1 MSKVSVIIPTYN
13 YGHYIEEAIDSVLAQ
28 TYKDYE
34 IIVVDDGST
43 DNTEEVVSKYGP
55 KIKYI
60 YQENQGL
67 SAARNTGI
75 KKSNGEY
82 IAILDSDDLWFPWK
96 LEKQMKLFEANSVLG
111 LVYSDGFA
119 FSEKGVFDDFL
130 FGENTNFYRG
140 RVFDKLLL
148 NNFISCPS
156 ALVKRD
162 CFNKVGLF
170 DTSLDA
176 CEDWDMWLRIS
187 LYYEIDYVNEPL
199 VKHREHKGSMHT
211 KAEMM
216 EEAALKVLNKIFLQ
230 KNISFILKRKAYSK
244 IYLISGDRY
253 YNVGKLG
260 KSRNRFFK
268 SLLFYPLSFKPWISA
283 TESFVSLKIK
293 RVLKRTKDTK

>member
-13 YGHYIEEAIDSVLAQ
+13 YAHYIEEAIDSVLAQ

-43 DNTEEVVSKYGP
+43 DNTKEVVSKYGP

-75 KKSNGEY
+75 KNSNGEY
-82 IAILDSDDLWFPWK
+82 IAILDSDDLWLPWK
-96 LEKQMKLFEANSVLG
+96 IEKQMKLFEANSGVG

-119 FSEKGVFDDFL
+119 FGEEGVFDDFL
-130 FGENTNFYRG
+130 FEENMNFYRG

-148 NNFISCPS
+148 NNFIPCPS

-187 LYYEIDYVNEPL
+187 LHYEIDYVNEPL
-199 VKHREHKGSMHT
+199 VKHREHKGSMQT
-211 KAEMM
+211 KVEMM
-216 EEAALKVLNKIFLQ
+216 EEADLKVLNKIFLQ
-230 KNISFILKRKAYSK
+230 KNVPFILKRKAYSK
-244 IYLISGDRY
+244 IYLISGGRY
-253 YNVGKLG
+253 YNVRKLG
-260 KSRNRFFK
+260 NSRNRFFK
-268 SLLFYPLSFKPWISA
+268 SLLFYPLSFKPWISIA
-283 TESFVSLKIK
+283 KSFVPLKIK
-293 RVLKRTKDTK
+293 KVLKRTKDTK